1 MAEKLL
7 DLQQGSCPWGSR
19 PTKSLDAF
27 ERAGKALEAEDAAA
41 ARHEV
46 VRALSAMQEPRR
58 AQDVVLDAVVAE
70 PERRAERVTEPRH
83 LDPESEH

>member
-1 MAEKLL
+1 
-7 DLQQGSCPWGSR
+7 
-19 PTKSLDAF
+19 LDAL

-46 VRALSAMQEPRR
+46 VRTLSAKQEVRR